1 MSEYSTVITDTNN
14 VSWYERH
21 GFDLGVMAIIWVF
34 LALIAFNVVGGL
46 VGVVAAVFLVDD
58 PTNIEALIQVL
69 SEQTT
74 VFFWTNTTGQITV
87 FALGSLLVTRLA
99 AKAGTRR
106 SFLRLQINPDIHKYI
121 AWAIVLTIVAYPT
134 VIFLGWINAFL
145 PVPEWMAE
153 MQQSMD
159 EMIAKLL
166 GSENIL
172 WMGLF
177 HIGLVPSI
185 CEEIM
190 YRGYVQRSLEKSW
203 GIWTAIIISGFI
215 FGAYHL
221 QITRILPRAALG
233 ILFAYITYVS
243 NSLIP
248 AMVAHLVNNGGQ
260 VILSTIYPEMLN
272 QELTTDTDLPWAG
285 ILIGVVLLIT
295 LLSILHKRFFAN
307 VSSSIVSTSE

>member
-1 MSEYSTVITDTNN
+1 MLEYPTTISNSTNG
-14 VSWYERH
+14 SWYERH
-21 GFDLGVMAIIWVF
+21 GFNLGVMAIIWVF
-34 LALIAFNVVGGL
+34 LALIAFNVVGGV
-46 VGVVAAVFLVDD
+46 VGVIAAVFLVDD
-58 PTNIEALIQVL
+58 PTNIEALMQVL

-74 VFFWTNTTGQITV
+74 VFFWINTTGQITV
-87 FALGSLLVTRLA
+87 FALGSLMVTRLA
-99 AKAGTRR
+99 AEPGARR
-106 SFLRLQINPDIHKYI
+106 RFLRLQINSDTHEYI
-121 AWAIVLTIVAYPT
+121 LWAIVLTVAAYPM
-134 VIFLGWINAFL
+134 VIFLGWLNAFL
-145 PVPEWMAE
+145 PVPGWMAE

-203 GIWTAIIISGFI
+203 GIWTAIIVSGLI

-221 QITRILPRAALG
+221 QITRILPLAALG
-233 ILFAYITYVS
+233 MLFAYITYVS

-260 VILSTIYPEMLN
+260 VILSTIYPEMLD
-272 QELTTDTDLPWAG
+272 QELTAETDLPWAG
-285 ILIGVVLLIT
+285 ILFGVVLLIT
-295 LLSILHKRFFAN
+295 LLSILHKRYLASTL
-307 VSSSIVSTSE
+307 SSLPNTPE

>member
-1 MSEYSTVITDTNN
+1 MLEYPTTISNSTNG
-14 VSWYERH
+14 SWYGRH
-21 GFDLGVMAIIWVF
+21 GFNLGVMAIIWVF
-34 LALIAFNVVGGL
+34 LALIAFNVVGGV
-46 VGVVAAVFLVDD
+46 VGVIVAVFLVDD
-58 PTNIEALIQVL
+58 PTNIEALMQVL

-74 VFFWTNTTGQITV
+74 VFFWINTTGQITV
-87 FALGSLLVTRLA
+87 FALGSLMVTRLA
-99 AKAGTRR
+99 AEPGARR
-106 SFLRLQINPDIHKYI
+106 RFLRLQINSDTHKYI
-121 AWAIVLTIVAYPT
+121 LWAIVLTVAAYPT
-134 VIFLGWINAFL
+134 VIFLGWLNAFL
-145 PVPEWMAE
+145 PVPGWMAE

-203 GIWTAIIISGFI
+203 GIWTAIIVSGLI

-221 QITRILPRAALG
+221 QITRILPLAALG
-233 ILFAYITYVS
+233 MLFAYITYVS

-260 VILSTIYPEMLN
+260 VILGTIYPEMLD
-272 QELTTDTDLPWAG
+272 QELTAETDLPWAG
-285 ILIGVVLLIT
+285 ILFGVVLLIT
-295 LLSILHKRFFAN
+295 LLSILHKRYLASTL
-307 VSSSIVSTSE
+307 SSLPNTPE

>member
-1 MSEYSTVITDTNN
+1 M
-14 VSWYERH
+14 
-21 GFDLGVMAIIWVF
+21 
-34 LALIAFNVVGGL
+34 
-46 VGVVAAVFLVDD
+46 
-58 PTNIEALIQVL
+58 QVL

-74 VFFWTNTTGQITV
+74 VFFWINTTGQITV

-106 SFLRLQINPDIHKYI
+106 SFLRLQINPDTHKYI

-203 GIWTAIIISGFI
+203 GIWAAIIISGFI

-221 QITRILPRAALG
+221 QITRILPLAALG

-285 ILIGVVLLIT
+285 ILIGVVLMIT
-295 LLSILHKRFFAN
+295 LISILHKRFLAN
-307 VSSSIVSTSE
+307 VSSPIVSTSE

>member
-1 MSEYSTVITDTNN
+1 MLEYPTTISNSTNG
-14 VSWYERH
+14 SWYERH
-21 GFDLGVMAIIWVF
+21 GFNLGVMAIIWVF
-34 LALIAFNVVGGL
+34 LALITFNVVGGV
-46 VGVVAAVFLVDD
+46 VGVIAAVFLVDD
-58 PTNIEALIQVL
+58 PTNIEALMQVL

-74 VFFWTNTTGQITV
+74 VFFWINTTGQITV
-87 FALGSLLVTRLA
+87 FALGSLMVTRLA
-99 AKAGTRR
+99 AEPGARR
-106 SFLRLQINPDIHKYI
+106 RFLRLQINSDTHKYI
-121 AWAIVLTIVAYPT
+121 LWAIVLTVAAYPM
-134 VIFLGWINAFL
+134 VIFLGWLNAFL
-145 PVPEWMAE
+145 PVPGWMAE

-203 GIWTAIIISGFI
+203 GIWTAIIVSGLI

-221 QITRILPRAALG
+221 QITRILPLAALG
-233 ILFAYITYVS
+233 MLFAYITYVS

-260 VILSTIYPEMLN
+260 VILSTIYPEMLD
-272 QELTTDTDLPWAG
+272 QELTAETDLPWAG
-285 ILIGVVLLIT
+285 ILFGVVLLIT
-295 LLSILHKRFFAN
+295 LLSILHKRYLASTL
-307 VSSSIVSTSE
+307 SSLPNTPE

>member
-1 MSEYSTVITDTNN
+1 
-14 VSWYERH
+14 
-21 GFDLGVMAIIWVF
+21 MAIIWVF
-34 LALIAFNVVGGL
+34 LALIAFNVVGGV
-46 VGVVAAVFLVDD
+46 VGVIAAVFLVDD
-58 PTNIEALIQVL
+58 PTNIEALMQVL

-74 VFFWTNTTGQITV
+74 VFFWINTTGQITV
-87 FALGSLLVTRLA
+87 FALGSLMVTRLA
-99 AKAGTRR
+99 AEPGARR
-106 SFLRLQINPDIHKYI
+106 RFLRLQINSDTHKYI
-121 AWAIVLTIVAYPT
+121 LWAIVLTVAAYPI
-134 VIFLGWINAFL
+134 VIFLGWLNAFL
-145 PVPEWMAE
+145 PVPGWMAE

-203 GIWTAIIISGFI
+203 GIWTAIIVSGLI

-221 QITRILPRAALG
+221 QITRILPLAALG
-233 ILFAYITYVS
+233 MLFAYITYVS

-260 VILSTIYPEMLN
+260 VILSTIYPEMLD
-272 QELTTDTDLPWAG
+272 QELTAETDLPWAG
-285 ILIGVVLLIT
+285 ILFGVVLLIT
-295 LLSILHKRFFAN
+295 LLSILHKRYLASTL
-307 VSSSIVSTSE
+307 SSLPNTPE

>member
-1 MSEYSTVITDTNN
+1 
-14 VSWYERH
+14 
-21 GFDLGVMAIIWVF
+21 
-34 LALIAFNVVGGL
+34 
-46 VGVVAAVFLVDD
+46 VDD
-58 PTNIEALIQVL
+58 PTNIEALMQVL

-74 VFFWTNTTGQITV
+74 VFFWINTTGQITV
-87 FALGSLLVTRLA
+87 FALGSLMVTRLA
-99 AKAGTRR
+99 AEPGARR
-106 SFLRLQINPDIHKYI
+106 RFLRLQINSDTHKYI
-121 AWAIVLTIVAYPT
+121 LWAIVLTVAAYPM
-134 VIFLGWINAFL
+134 VIFLGWLNAFL
-145 PVPEWMAE
+145 PVPGWMAE

-203 GIWTAIIISGFI
+203 GIWTAIIVSGLI

-221 QITRILPRAALG
+221 QITRILPLAALG
-233 ILFAYITYVS
+233 MLFAYITYVS

-260 VILSTIYPEMLN
+260 VILSTIYPEMLD
-272 QELTTDTDLPWAG
+272 QELTAETDLPWAG
-285 ILIGVVLLIT
+285 ILFGVVLLIT
-295 LLSILHKRFFAN
+295 LLSILHKRYLASTL
-307 VSSSIVSTSE
+307 SSLPNTPE

>member
-1 MSEYSTVITDTNN
+1 MLEYPTTISNSTNG
-14 VSWYERH
+14 SWYERH
-21 GFDLGVMAIIWVF
+21 GFNLGVMAIIWVF
-34 LALIAFNVVGGL
+34 LALIAFNVVGGV
-46 VGVVAAVFLVDD
+46 VGVIAAVFLVDD
-58 PTNIEALIQVL
+58 PTNIEALMQVL

-74 VFFWTNTTGQITV
+74 VFFWINTTGQITV
-87 FALGSLLVTRLA
+87 FALGSLMVTRLA
-99 AKAGTRR
+99 AEPGARR
-106 SFLRLQINPDIHKYI
+106 RFLRLQINSDTHKYI
-121 AWAIVLTIVAYPT
+121 LWAIVLTVAAYPM
-134 VIFLGWINAFL
+134 VIFLGWLNAFL
-145 PVPEWMAE
+145 PVPGWMAE

-159 EMIAKLL
+159 EMLAKLL

-203 GIWTAIIISGFI
+203 GIWTAIIVSGLL

-221 QITRILPRAALG
+221 QITRILPLAALG
-233 ILFAYITYVS
+233 MLFAYITYVS

-260 VILSTIYPEMLN
+260 VILSTIYPEMLD
-272 QELTTDTDLPWAG
+272 QELTAETDLPWAG
-285 ILIGVVLLIT
+285 ILFGVVLLIT
-295 LLSILHKRFFAN
+295 LLSILHKRYLASTL
-307 VSSSIVSTSE
+307 SSLPNTPE

>member
-1 MSEYSTVITDTNN
+1 MLEYPTTISNSTNG
-14 VSWYERH
+14 SWYERH
-21 GFDLGVMAIIWVF
+21 GFNLGVMAIIWVF
-34 LALIAFNVVGGL
+34 LALIAFNVVGGV
-46 VGVVAAVFLVDD
+46 VGVIAAVFLVDD
-58 PTNIEALIQVL
+58 PTNIEALMQVL

-74 VFFWTNTTGQITV
+74 VFFWINTTGQITV
-87 FALGSLLVTRLA
+87 FALGSLMVTRLA
-99 AKAGTRR
+99 AEPGARR
-106 SFLRLQINPDIHKYI
+106 RFLRLQINSDTHKYI
-121 AWAIVLTIVAYPT
+121 LWAIVLTVAAYPM
-134 VIFLGWINAFL
+134 VIFLGWLNAFL
-145 PVPEWMAE
+145 PVPGWMAE

-166 GSENIL
+166 GLENIL

-203 GIWTAIIISGFI
+203 GIWTAIIVSGLI

-221 QITRILPRAALG
+221 QITRILPLAALG
-233 ILFAYITYVS
+233 MLFAYITYVS

-260 VILSTIYPEMLN
+260 VILSTIYPEMLD
-272 QELTTDTDLPWAG
+272 QELTAETDLPWAG
-285 ILIGVVLLIT
+285 ILFGVVLLIT
-295 LLSILHKRFFAN
+295 LLSILHKRYLASTL
-307 VSSSIVSTSE
+307 SSLPNTPE

>member
-1 MSEYSTVITDTNN
+1 MLEYPTTISNSTNG
-14 VSWYERH
+14 SWYGRH
-21 GFDLGVMAIIWVF
+21 GFNLGVMAIIWVF
-34 LALIAFNVVGGL
+34 LALIAFNVVGGV
-46 VGVVAAVFLVDD
+46 VGVIAAVFLVDD
-58 PTNIEALIQVL
+58 PTNIEALMQVL

-74 VFFWTNTTGQITV
+74 VFFWINTTGQITV
-87 FALGSLLVTRLA
+87 FALGSLMVTRLA
-99 AKAGTRR
+99 AEPGARR
-106 SFLRLQINPDIHKYI
+106 RFLRLQINSDTHKYI
-121 AWAIVLTIVAYPT
+121 LWAIVLTVAAYPT
-134 VIFLGWINAFL
+134 VIFLGWLNAFL
-145 PVPEWMAE
+145 PVPGWMAE

-203 GIWTAIIISGFI
+203 GIWTAIIVSGLI

-221 QITRILPRAALG
+221 QITRILPLAALG
-233 ILFAYITYVS
+233 MLFAYITYVS

-260 VILSTIYPEMLN
+260 VILSTIYPEMLD
-272 QELTTDTDLPWAG
+272 QELTAETDLPWAG
-285 ILIGVVLLIT
+285 ILFGIVLLIT
-295 LLSILHKRFFAN
+295 LLSILHKRYLASTL
-307 VSSSIVSTSE
+307 SSLPNTPE

>member
-1 MSEYSTVITDTNN
+1 MLEYPTTISNSTNG
-14 VSWYERH
+14 SWYERH
-21 GFDLGVMAIIWVF
+21 GFNLGVMAIIWVF
-34 LALIAFNVVGGL
+34 LALIAFNVVGGV
-46 VGVVAAVFLVDD
+46 VGVIAAVFLVDD
-58 PTNIEALIQVL
+58 PTNIEALMQVL

-74 VFFWTNTTGQITV
+74 VFFWINTTGQITV
-87 FALGSLLVTRLA
+87 FALGSLMVTRLA
-99 AKAGTRR
+99 AEPGARR
-106 SFLRLQINPDIHKYI
+106 RFLRLQINSDTHKYI
-121 AWAIVLTIVAYPT
+121 LWAIVLTVAAYPT
-134 VIFLGWINAFL
+134 VIFLGWLNAFL
-145 PVPEWMAE
+145 PVPGWMAE

-203 GIWTAIIISGFI
+203 GIWTAIIVSGLI

-221 QITRILPRAALG
+221 QITRILPLAALG
-233 ILFAYITYVS
+233 MLFAYITYVS

-260 VILSTIYPEMLN
+260 VILSTIYPEMLD
-272 QELTTDTDLPWAG
+272 QELTAETNLPWAG
-285 ILIGVVLLIT
+285 ILFGVVLLIT
-295 LLSILHKRFFAN
+295 LLSILHKRYLASTL
-307 VSSSIVSTSE
+307 SSLPNTPE

>member
-1 MSEYSTVITDTNN
+1 MLEYPTTISNSTNG
-14 VSWYERH
+14 SWYGRH
-21 GFDLGVMAIIWVF
+21 GFNLGVVAIIWVF
-34 LALIAFNVVGGL
+34 LALIAFNVVGGV
-46 VGVVAAVFLVDD
+46 VGVIAAVFLVDD
-58 PTNIEALIQVL
+58 PTNIEALMQVL

-74 VFFWTNTTGQITV
+74 VFFWINTTGQITV
-87 FALGSLLVTRLA
+87 FALGSLMVTRLA
-99 AKAGTRR
+99 AEPGARR
-106 SFLRLQINPDIHKYI
+106 RFLRLQINSDTHRYI
-121 AWAIVLTIVAYPT
+121 LWAIVLTVAAYPT
-134 VIFLGWINAFL
+134 VIFLGWLNAFL
-145 PVPEWMAE
+145 PVPGWMAE

-203 GIWTAIIISGFI
+203 GIWTAIIVSGLI

-221 QITRILPRAALG
+221 QITRILPLAALG
-233 ILFAYITYVS
+233 MLFAYITYVS

-260 VILSTIYPEMLN
+260 VILSTIYPEMLD
-272 QELTTDTDLPWAG
+272 QELTAETDLPWAG
-285 ILIGVVLLIT
+285 ILFGVVLLIT
-295 LLSILHKRFFAN
+295 LLSILHKRYLASTL
-307 VSSSIVSTSE
+307 SSLPNTPE

>member
-1 MSEYSTVITDTNN
+1 MLEYPTTISNSTNG
-14 VSWYERH
+14 SWYERH
-21 GFDLGVMAIIWVF
+21 GFNLGVMAIIWVF
-34 LALIAFNVVGGL
+34 LALIAFNVVGGV
-46 VGVVAAVFLVDD
+46 VGVIAAVFLVDD
-58 PTNIEALIQVL
+58 PTNIEALMQVL

-74 VFFWTNTTGQITV
+74 VFFWINTTGQITV
-87 FALGSLLVTRLA
+87 FALGSLMVTRLA
-99 AKAGTRR
+99 AEPGARR
-106 SFLRLQINPDIHKYI
+106 RFLRLQINSDTHKYI
-121 AWAIVLTIVAYPT
+121 LWAIVLTVAAYPT
-134 VIFLGWINAFL
+134 VIFLGWLNAFL
-145 PVPEWMAE
+145 PVPGWMAE

-203 GIWTAIIISGFI
+203 GIWTAIIVSGLI

-221 QITRILPRAALG
+221 QITRILPLAALG
-233 ILFAYITYVS
+233 MLFAYITYVS

-260 VILSTIYPEMLN
+260 VILSTIYPEMLD
-272 QELTTDTDLPWAG
+272 QELTAETDLPWAG
-285 ILIGVVLLIT
+285 ILFGVVLLIT
-295 LLSILHKRFFAN
+295 LLSILHKRYLASTL
-307 VSSSIVSTSE
+307 SSLPTTPE

>member
-1 MSEYSTVITDTNN
+1 MLEYPTTISNSTNG
-14 VSWYERH
+14 SWYGRH
-21 GFDLGVMAIIWVF
+21 GFNLGVMAIIWVF
-34 LALIAFNVVGGL
+34 LALIAFNVVGGV
-46 VGVVAAVFLVDD
+46 VGVIAAVFLVDD
-58 PTNIEALIQVL
+58 PTNIEALMQVL

-74 VFFWTNTTGQITV
+74 VFFWINTTGQITV
-87 FALGSLLVTRLA
+87 FALGSLMVTRLA
-99 AKAGTRR
+99 AEPGARR
-106 SFLRLQINPDIHKYI
+106 RFLRLQINSDTHKYI
-121 AWAIVLTIVAYPT
+121 LWAIVLTVAAYPT
-134 VIFLGWINAFL
+134 VIFLGWLNAFL
-145 PVPEWMAE
+145 PVPGWMAE

-203 GIWTAIIISGFI
+203 GIWTAIIVSGLI

-221 QITRILPRAALG
+221 QITRILPLAALG
-233 ILFAYITYVS
+233 MLFAYITYVS

-260 VILSTIYPEMLN
+260 VILSTIYPEMLD
-272 QELTTDTDLPWAG
+272 QELTAETDLPWAG
-285 ILIGVVLLIT
+285 ILFGVVLLIT
-295 LLSILHKRFFAN
+295 LLSILHKRYLA
-307 VSSSIVSTSE
+307 STLASLPNTPE

>member
-1 MSEYSTVITDTNN
+1 MLEYPTTISNSTNG
-14 VSWYERH
+14 SWYERH
-21 GFDLGVMAIIWVF
+21 GFNLGVMAIIWVF
-34 LALIAFNVVGGL
+34 LALIAFNVVGGV
-46 VGVVAAVFLVDD
+46 VGVIAAVFLVDD
-58 PTNIEALIQVL
+58 PTNIEALMQVL

-74 VFFWTNTTGQITV
+74 VFFWINTTGQITV
-87 FALGSLLVTRLA
+87 FALGSLMVTRLA
-99 AKAGTRR
+99 AEPGARR
-106 SFLRLQINPDIHKYI
+106 RFLRLQINSDTHKYI
-121 AWAIVLTIVAYPT
+121 LWAIVLTVAAYPM
-134 VIFLGWINAFL
+134 VIFLGWLNAFL
-145 PVPEWMAE
+145 PVPGWMAE

-203 GIWTAIIISGFI
+203 GIWAAIIISGLI

-221 QITRILPRAALG
+221 QITRILPLAALG
-233 ILFAYITYVS
+233 MLFAYITYVS

-272 QELTTDTDLPWAG
+272 QELTAETDLPWAG
-285 ILIGVVLLIT
+285 ILFGIVLLIT
-295 LLSILHKRFFAN
+295 LLSILHKRYLAS
-307 VSSSIVSTSE
+307 VLSSLPNTPE

>member
-1 MSEYSTVITDTNN
+1 M
-14 VSWYERH
+14 
-21 GFDLGVMAIIWVF
+21 
-34 LALIAFNVVGGL
+34 
-46 VGVVAAVFLVDD
+46 
-58 PTNIEALIQVL
+58 
-69 SEQTT
+69 
-74 VFFWTNTTGQITV
+74 
-87 FALGSLLVTRLA
+87 
-99 AKAGTRR
+99 
-106 SFLRLQINPDIHKYI
+106 
-121 AWAIVLTIVAYPT
+121 
-134 VIFLGWINAFL
+134 VIFLGWLNAFL
-145 PVPEWMAE
+145 PVPGWMAE

-203 GIWTAIIISGFI
+203 GIWTAIIVSGLI

-221 QITRILPRAALG
+221 QITRILPLAALG
-233 ILFAYITYVS
+233 MLFAYITYVS

-260 VILSTIYPEMLN
+260 VILSTIYPEMLD
-272 QELTTDTDLPWAG
+272 QELTAETDLPWAG
-285 ILIGVVLLIT
+285 ILFGVVLLIT
-295 LLSILHKRFFAN
+295 LLSILHKRYLASTL
-307 VSSSIVSTSE
+307 SSLPNTPE

>member
-1 MSEYSTVITDTNN
+1 M
-14 VSWYERH
+14 
-21 GFDLGVMAIIWVF
+21 
-34 LALIAFNVVGGL
+34 
-46 VGVVAAVFLVDD
+46 
-58 PTNIEALIQVL
+58 QVL

-74 VFFWTNTTGQITV
+74 VFFWINTTGQITV

-99 AKAGTRR
+99 AEPGARR
-106 SFLRLQINPDIHKYI
+106 RFLRLQINSDTHKYI
-121 AWAIVLTIVAYPT
+121 LWAIVLTVAAYPT
-134 VIFLGWINAFL
+134 VIFLGWLNAFL
-145 PVPEWMAE
+145 PVPGWMAE

-203 GIWTAIIISGFI
+203 GIWTAIIVSGLI

-221 QITRILPRAALG
+221 QITRILPLAALG
-233 ILFAYITYVS
+233 MLFAYITYVS

-260 VILSTIYPEMLN
+260 VILSTIYPEMLD
-272 QELTTDTDLPWAG
+272 QELTAETDLPWAG
-285 ILIGVVLLIT
+285 ILFGVVLLIT
-295 LLSILHKRFFAN
+295 LLSILHKRYLASTL
-307 VSSSIVSTSE
+307 SSLPNTPE

>member
-1 MSEYSTVITDTNN
+1 MLEYPTTISNSTNG
-14 VSWYERH
+14 SWYERH
-21 GFDLGVMAIIWVF
+21 GFNLGVMAIIWVF
-34 LALIAFNVVGGL
+34 LALIAFNVVGGV
-46 VGVVAAVFLVDD
+46 VGVIAAVFLVDD
-58 PTNIEALIQVL
+58 PTNIEALMQVL

-74 VFFWTNTTGQITV
+74 VFFWINTTGQITV
-87 FALGSLLVTRLA
+87 FALGSLMVTRLA
-99 AKAGTRR
+99 AEPGARR
-106 SFLRLQINPDIHKYI
+106 RFLRLHINSDTHKYI
-121 AWAIVLTIVAYPT
+121 LWAIVLTVAAYPA
-134 VIFLGWINAFL
+134 VIFLGWLNAFL
-145 PVPEWMAE
+145 PVPGWMAE

-203 GIWTAIIISGFI
+203 GIWTAIIVSGLI

-221 QITRILPRAALG
+221 QITRILPLAALG
-233 ILFAYITYVS
+233 MLFAYITYVS

-260 VILSTIYPEMLN
+260 VILSTIYPEMLD
-272 QELTTDTDLPWAG
+272 QELTAETDLPWAG
-285 ILIGVVLLIT
+285 ILFGVVLLIT
-295 LLSILHKRFFAN
+295 LLSILHKRYLASTL
-307 VSSSIVSTSE
+307 SSLPNTPE

>member
-1 MSEYSTVITDTNN
+1 MLEYPTTISNSTNG
-14 VSWYERH
+14 SWYERH
-21 GFDLGVMAIIWVF
+21 GFNLGVMAIIWVL
-34 LALIAFNVVGGL
+34 LALIAFNVVGGV
-46 VGVVAAVFLVDD
+46 VGVIAAVFLVDD
-58 PTNIEALIQVL
+58 PTNIEALMQVL

-74 VFFWTNTTGQITV
+74 VFFWINTTGQITV
-87 FALGSLLVTRLA
+87 FALGSLMVTRLA
-99 AKAGTRR
+99 AEPGARR
-106 SFLRLQINPDIHKYI
+106 RFLRLQINSDTHKYI
-121 AWAIVLTIVAYPT
+121 LWAIVLTVAAYPM
-134 VIFLGWINAFL
+134 VIFLGWLNAFL
-145 PVPEWMAE
+145 PVPGWMAE

-203 GIWTAIIISGFI
+203 GIWTAIIVSGLI

-221 QITRILPRAALG
+221 QITRILPLAALG
-233 ILFAYITYVS
+233 MLFAYITYVS

-260 VILSTIYPEMLN
+260 VILSTIYPEMLD
-272 QELTTDTDLPWAG
+272 QELTAETDLPWAG
-285 ILIGVVLLIT
+285 ILFGVVLLIT
-295 LLSILHKRFFAN
+295 LLSILHKRYLASTL
-307 VSSSIVSTSE
+307 SSLPNTPE